1 MYKKQAMVVMQVEQA
16 ELDGEVHNDQGTGVF
31 QSINLY
37 VEAALGTTNLL

>member
-16 ELDGEVHNDQGTGVF
+16 ELDGEVHTDKGAGVF

-37 VEAALGTTNLL
+37 VEAAQGTTNLL